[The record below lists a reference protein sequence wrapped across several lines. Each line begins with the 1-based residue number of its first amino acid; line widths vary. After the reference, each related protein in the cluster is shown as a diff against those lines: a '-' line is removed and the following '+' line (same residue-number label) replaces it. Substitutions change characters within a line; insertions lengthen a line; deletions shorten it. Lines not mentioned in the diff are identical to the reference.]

1 MSNELVHDKTAGN
14 GRVHQDRNPTGGDPT
29 GGNPTGGDPRDSLR
43 LMEIAA
49 GGCASR
55 VLAVAA
61 RLRIADVLDGGFLS
75 ADEIAARTGAD
86 RDVLPL
92 LLHVLVSS
100 GVFERDEKGAFGLAP
115 GSAALRSDHPG
126 SLRNFLVLLAE
137 TYDDAFGGLLGTA
150 LTGRSGFEQV
160 FGVPF
165 YEYLGRT
172 PEAEGVFDAAMA
184 ELAVPAAAALVE
196 RFDFSGVR
204 RVVDVGGGDGT
215 MITSILAG
223 NPHLEGVCVD
233 RPSVCERAGAR
244 LAATAGHPLAGRLSF
259 RPSDIFREVSEGG
272 DLYLLKNVLH
282 DWSHENGVRI
292 LTAVRRAMT
301 RTARTLAPGL
311 PRPRLI
317 VLEPLL
323 GAEADAAHSLFRTVV
338 CGKGTGGFERHDDL
352 RALLGAAEFGVLSV
366 ERLSSGHHAFEC
378 SPS

>member
-1 MSNELVHDKTAGN
+1 MSD
-14 GRVHQDRNPTGGDPT
+14 GRIDHEEAPGDA
-29 GGNPTGGDPRDSLR
+29 RR

-61 RLRIADVLDGGFLS
+61 RLRIADVLEGGFLP
-75 ADEIAARTGAD
+75 ADEIAERTGAD

-92 LLHVLVSS
+92 LLQVLVTC
-100 GVFERDEKGAFGLAP
+100 GIFERDRHGAFGLAP
-115 GSAALRSDHPG
+115 GSAALRSGHPG
-126 SLRNFLVLLAE
+126 SLRNFVILLAE
-137 TYDDAFGGLLGTA
+137 TYDDAFGGLLETA
-150 LTGRSGFEQV
+150 RTGRSGFERV
-160 FGVPF
+160 FGVPL

-215 MITSILAG
+215 MIMSILAG

-233 RPSVCERAGAR
+233 RPSVCERADAR
-244 LAATAGHPLAGRLSF
+244 LAATAGHPLAGRLRF
-259 RPSDIFREVSEGG
+259 HPSDIFQEVSEGG

-282 DWSHENGVRI
+282 DWSHEGGVRI

-301 RTARTLAPGL
+301 RTARTHAPGV

-317 VLEPLL
+317 VMEPLL
-323 GAEADAAHSLFRTVV
+323 ETETDAAHSLFQTVI
-338 CGKGTGGFERHDDL
+338 CGKETRSFGHHDDL
-352 RALLGAAEFGVLSV
+352 RALLSAADFGVLSV
-366 ERLSSGHHAFEC
+366 ERLASGHHAFEC
-378 SPS
+378 AAG